1 MKNNGSE
8 TSWNVGVCVSV
19 CVSFIREWRNYCWSI
34 ETMQKQYPGVQV
46 WESKQLASNKE
57 AKVVPSAEGQVS
69 IIAEN

>member
-8 TSWNVGVCVSV
+8 TSWSVCVSV

-34 ETMQKQYPGVQV
+34 ETMPQYPGVRV
-46 WESKQLASNKE
+46 WESKQLASSKE
-57 AKVVPSAEGQVS
+57 AKVVPSAESQVS